1 VGSPVEDAER
11 SLKVLL
17 RLAPKIV
24 DHADLERKLTSAPP
38 ALRGVIYETVVPH
51 LKFKAWP
58 LDRYVAS
65 AGRRAEQQQ
74 LPTVGADGKLHEF
87 RAATDVSS
95 LEKLAEDALAL
106 SLSKRTLIMV
116 CAKCSRQQSF
126 LAAESETPLSVI
138 IRAREAGW
146 VYDYIAR
153 PPVEICPSCPTSLR
167 QVN

>member
-1 VGSPVEDAER
+1 VGSPVENAER

-24 DHADLERKLTSAPP
+24 DHADFERKLTSAPP

-65 AGRRAEQQQ
+65 AGRKAEAQQ
-74 LPTVGADGKLHEF
+74 LPTVGVDGKLHAF
-87 RAATDVSS
+87 RSAVDVSS
-95 LEKLAEDALAL
+95 LEKLAEDALAV
-106 SLSKRTLIMV
+106 SLAKQTLILV
-116 CAKCSRQQSF
+116 CAKCTRQQSF
-126 LAAESETPLSVI
+126 LAGEGETPLTVT
-138 IRAREAGW
+138 IRARETGW
-146 VYDYIAR
+146 IYDYTSC
-153 PPVEICPSCPTSLR
+153 PPVEICPSCPTPLR

>member
-1 VGSPVEDAER
+1 
-11 SLKVLL
+11 
-17 RLAPKIV
+17 LAPKIK

-38 ALRGVIYETVVPH
+38 GLRGVIYETVVPH

-65 AGRRAEQQQ
+65 AGCRAEQQQ

-87 RAATDVSS
+87 RAATDVTS
-95 LEKLAEDALAL
+95 LEKLATDVLAETL
-106 SLSKRTLIMV
+106 AKRTLILV
-116 CAKCSRQQSF
+116 CAKCTRQQSF
-126 LAAESETPLSVI
+126 LGLETETPADVV

-153 PPVEICPSCPTSLR
+153 PPVEICPSCPTPLR